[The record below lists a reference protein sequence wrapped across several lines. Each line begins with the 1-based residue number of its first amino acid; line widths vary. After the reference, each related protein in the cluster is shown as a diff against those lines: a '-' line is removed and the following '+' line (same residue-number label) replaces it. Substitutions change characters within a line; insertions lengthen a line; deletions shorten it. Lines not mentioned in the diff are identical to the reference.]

1 MANGLYV
8 SPLVVRL
15 GEHWRSL
22 EGHLER
28 STLVQRAFAVSRYK
42 VWNQA
47 QILQIE
53 NTLYTINT
61 RKRSACLNSPVSQ
74 PSLGNRPVVS
84 SGQ

>member
-15 GEHWRSL
+15 GKLRRSL
-22 EGHLER
+22 QGHLDR
-28 STLVQRAFAVSRYK
+28 STSAQRAFEVSRYE

-47 QILQIE
+47 QILQIK
-53 NTLYTINT
+53 NNFYVIKI
-61 RKRSACLNSPVSQ
+61 RKLSACLNSPISQ
-74 PSLGNRPVVS
+74 SSLGNRPVVS